1 MLYKDITDTKKIM
14 QDVKKI
20 IIDRDLKQ
28 KDIANKMCITKQT
41 ISNMLNAKTLNITLD
56 TLLQLCNAIDCDLY
70 IEIRQRDITDSNAN
84 NNTGV

>member
-70 IEIRQRDITDSNAN
+70 IEIKQRDNTD
-84 NNTGV
+84 V